1 MKTTSVNQLNLK
13 MHAALFLSTLAFS
26 LVMGLPTEPL
36 ENTTIEP
43 LENMAIEPSDNGAMI
58 SGSAFSSTVIESSGT
73 YLKSKSKSVC
83 SILVSFLLNLW
94 KLCFPEK
101 QSLCNWNSERS
112 SQGKLQRWG
121 KPSCFGTNFINFS
134 CFFQAISFF
143 SIANC
148 VLEWMLVE
156 SSKINAKTPISTT
169 MENHAK
175 PVSSRKANIACELL
189 FWKRHSKNEWEC
201 KHLSAINIFT
211 LLLSSVSFSCNTGSK
226 LLQHL

>member
-83 SILVSFLLNLW
+83 SILVSFLLNL
-94 KLCFPEK
+94 
-101 QSLCNWNSERS
+101 
-112 SQGKLQRWG
+112 
-121 KPSCFGTNFINFS
+121 
-134 CFFQAISFF
+134 
-143 SIANC
+143 
-148 VLEWMLVE
+148 
-156 SSKINAKTPISTT
+156 
-169 MENHAK
+169 
-175 PVSSRKANIACELL
+175 
-189 FWKRHSKNEWEC
+189 
-201 KHLSAINIFT
+201 
-211 LLLSSVSFSCNTGSK
+211 
-226 LLQHL
+226 